1 MGKHLDQVR
10 PLQYRECIPSNL
22 LRRYGQS
29 KLGNILLANELARR
43 HPQIMSN
50 SVHPGVIKT
59 ELVRGMGNTYGS
71 FVHSIAN
78 NLSALNAYAGIM

>member
-1 MGKHLDQVR
+1 
-10 PLQYRECIPSNL
+10 
-22 LRRYGQS
+22 
-29 KLGNILLANELARR
+29 
-43 HPQIMSN
+43 MSN

-78 NLSALNAYAGIM
+78 NLSALNAYAGIMQAASFSLMYEFS